1 MTTTY
6 RFSKIEKHKR
16 GDKTPR
22 RKKGNR
28 GWRRLIT
35 IVNDYKKNQF
45 SKIEKHKRGNNKSSW
60 KKGNRGWRGLTRIVN
75 DFKILV

>member
-6 RFSKIEKHKR
+6 QFSKIEKHKR
-16 GDKTPR
+16 GDKKPR

-28 GWRRLIT
+28 GWRRLIMT
-35 IVNDYKKNQF
+35 TKKNQC
-45 SKIEKHKRGNNKSSW
+45 SKIKKHKRGNNKSSW
-60 KKGNRGWRGLTRIVN
+60 EKDNKGWRGLTRIVN

>member
-6 RFSKIEKHKR
+6 RFSKIEKHNR
-16 GDKTPR
+16 GDKKPR

-35 IVNDYKKNQF
+35 IVNDYKK
-45 SKIEKHKRGNNKSSW
+45 KIS
-60 KKGNRGWRGLTRIVN
+60 
-75 DFKILV
+75 LVRYYYYYKY